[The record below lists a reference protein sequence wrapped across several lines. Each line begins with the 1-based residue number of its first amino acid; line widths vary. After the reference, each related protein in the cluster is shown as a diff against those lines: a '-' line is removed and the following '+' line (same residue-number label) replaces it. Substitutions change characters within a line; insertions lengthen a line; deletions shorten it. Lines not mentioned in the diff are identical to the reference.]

1 MKKLS
6 IAVAMVFSL
15 TATFAHAS
23 DAAEI
28 WKAKCKS
35 CHGEAG
41 AAETPNG
48 KKYKVDDMTD
58 AGWQSGHSDEK
69 IKNVI
74 MEGKADTKMK
84 PYKDKLSGAE
94 IDALVKHIRTF
105 KK

>member
-23 DAAEI
+23 DVSDV

-48 KKYKVDDMTD
+48 KKYKVDDITD
-58 AGWQSGHSDEK
+58 AGWQSRHSDEK
-69 IKNVI
+69 IKTVI
-74 MEGKADTKMK
+74 LEGKADTKMK
-84 PYKDKLSGAE
+84 PYKDKLSEAE
-94 IDALVKHIRTF
+94 IDGLVKLIRTF

>member
-15 TATFAHAS
+15 TATFAHA
-23 DAAEI
+23 DDVGDV

-48 KKYKVDDMTD
+48 KKYKVDDMTSAD
-58 AGWQSGHSDEK
+58 WQAKHSDEK
-69 IKNVI
+69 IKKAI
-74 MEGKADTKMK
+74 MDGKPDTKMK
-84 PYKDKLSGAE
+84 AFKDKLSEAE
-94 IDALVKHIRTF
+94 IDGLVKLIRTF

>member
-23 DAAEI
+23 EVADL

-48 KKYKVDDMTD
+48 KKYKVDNLTD
-58 AGWQSGHSDEK
+58 AGWQSRHSDEK
-69 IKNVI
+69 IKKVI
-74 MEGKADTKMK
+74 MEGKKDTKMK
-84 PYKDKLSGAE
+84 AYKDKLSEAE